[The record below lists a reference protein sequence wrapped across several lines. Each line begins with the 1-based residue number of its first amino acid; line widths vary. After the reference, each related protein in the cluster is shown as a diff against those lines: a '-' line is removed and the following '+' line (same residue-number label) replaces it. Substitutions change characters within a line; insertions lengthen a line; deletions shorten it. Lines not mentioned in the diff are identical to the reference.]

1 MKQVLTTLGVAVTFV
16 WAGFVGAIS
25 FMEAWLK
32 FTAPGVTLVTGLSIG
47 KVIFTT
53 LNRVEI
59 VFALV
64 LLITLIARKAQWS
77 FAAAGL
83 PVLILLI
90 LFVILFVQS
99 IWILPPLSARI
110 DLYLAGNTPRPSDL
124 HFYSW
129 HWSRQSL
136 SRFYATDSNN
146 WYHGEH
152 NQPYAGRD
160 RPEKL

>member
-83 PVLILLI
+83 PVFILL
-90 LFVILFVQS
+90 ILFVQS

-124 HFYSW
+124 HFYFLALES
-129 HWSRQSL
+129 
-136 SRFYATDSNN
+136 A
-146 WYHGEH
+146 
-152 NQPYAGRD
+152 
-160 RPEKL
+160 KLIALLCYGFKQLIPWRT